1 MKLAFICTEKLPAPA
16 VRGGAIQMMIDGVTP
31 YFSSRYD
38 LTIFSIEDPALPKR
52 ETKDGVHYIHLPKE
66 HYREAVA
73 DELRASS
80 FDLIHVFNRPLNVS
94 LYKKAS
100 PNSKIVLSLHNEMF
114 SEKKMTFAQ
123 GKEVLDN
130 VSMIT
135 TVSEFIKQTVIERF
149 PEAEDITK
157 VVYSGVDLNS
167 YPPVWTMKG
176 SAVRKTYRKK
186 YGIEDKK
193 VILFA
198 GRLSP
203 TKGPHLLI
211 HSMRRILQQHSDAVL
226 VIAGGKWFSDDSE
239 NQYVTY
245 LRTLALPYRDHIIFT
260 KFIPADDIPN
270 LFLMA
275 DVFVCSSQWN
285 EPLARV
291 NYEAMAAGTP
301 LITTNR
307 GGNGEVVKDEVTG
320 LVIDRYNKPSSFAKA
335 IDRAFTDQELMS
347 KMTKNARQHVE
358 ALFTFT
364 HAAKRLNTVYQSV
377 LTPKNKQFPPPFL
390 TQNFDL
396 SSINQLFVKAK
407 T

>member
-1 MKLAFICTEKLPAPA
+1 
-16 VRGGAIQMMIDGVTP
+16 
-31 YFSSRYD
+31 
-38 LTIFSIEDPALPKR
+38 
-52 ETKDGVHYIHLPKE
+52 
-66 HYREAVA
+66 
-73 DELRASS
+73 
-80 FDLIHVFNRPLNVS
+80 
-94 LYKKAS
+94 
-100 PNSKIVLSLHNEMF
+100 MF

-149 PEAEDITK
+149 PEAVDITQ
-157 VVYSGVDLNS
+157 VVYSGVDIHS

-176 SAVRKTYRKK
+176 SAIRETYRKK
-186 YGIEDKK
+186 YGVEDKK

-211 HSMRRILQQHSDAVL
+211 HSMKRILQQHPDAVL
-226 VIAGGKWFSDDSE
+226 VIAGGKWFSDDGE

-245 LRTLALPYRDHIIFT
+245 LRKLALPYRDHVIFT

-307 GGNGEVVKDEVTG
+307 GGNGEVVKHEVNG
-320 LVIDRYNKPSSFAKA
+320 LVIDSYNKPSSFAKA
-335 IDRAFTDQELMS
+335 IDRAFTDQELMN
-347 KMTKNARQHVE
+347 KITKNGRHNVE
-358 ALFTFT
+358 SLFTFT
-364 HAAKRLNTVYQSV
+364 HAAKRLNAVYQSV
-377 LTPKNKQFPPPFL
+377 LTPENKQFSPPLL
-390 TQNFDL
+390 TQNLDL

-407 T
+407 S